1 MSIKDGGQWECEMR
15 LENQHFD
22 YPEVVFG
29 VTEIKKYSSVKY
41 EYNPTFDLIEFDRV
55 LSNSMVYP
63 GNYGFIP
70 NTLAEDGDPVD
81 FIMLESDP
89 TLHPKTLIELKILG
103 YLEMID
109 DGEKDYKII
118 ATHQQGSMEDIDD
131 VKQEDLDKIKD
142 FFENY
147 KNLDNKKV
155 SIGKWRNKGAAKK
168 YLTKRC
174 IHQKDEHEHFSEWTP
189 LKNKRSN

>member
-1 MSIKDGGQWECEMR
+1 LLIKDGGQWGCKMR
-15 LENQHFD
+15 LENQHFN
-22 YPEVVFG
+22 YPEIVFG
-29 VTEIKKYSSVKY
+29 ITEIKKYSSVKY
-41 EYNPTFDLIEFDRV
+41 EYNPAFDLIEFDRV

-89 TLHPKTLIELKILG
+89 TLHPKTLIKLKILG

-109 DGEKDYKII
+109 DGDKDYKII
-118 ATHQQGSMEDIDD
+118 ATHQEGAIQDLSDIN
-131 VKQEDLDKIKD
+131 KEDLDKIQD
-142 FFENY
+142 FFANY

-155 SIGKWRNKGAAKK
+155 SIGQWQNREVAKDYLNNKYIPKERIGG
-168 YLTKRC
+168 RGG
-174 IHQKDEHEHFSEWTP
+174 S
-189 LKNKRSN
+189 

>member
-1 MSIKDGGQWECEMR
+1 MLIKGGGRWVCKMR
-15 LENQHFD
+15 LQNQHFD
-22 YPEVVFG
+22 YPDVVFG
-29 VTEIKKYSSVKY
+29 ITEIKKYSSVKY
-41 EYNPTFDLIEFDRV
+41 EYNSAFDLIEFDRV

-89 TLHPKTLIELKILG
+89 TLHPKTLIKLKILG

-118 ATHQQGSMEDIDD
+118 ATHQQGSIGDIFDLTR
-131 VKQEDLDKIKD
+131 EDLDKIKD

-147 KNLDNKKV
+147 KNLENKEV
-155 SIGKWRNKGAAKK
+155 SIGSWQNKEAANK
-168 YLTKRC
+168 YLSERYTPQKR
-174 IHQKDEHEHFSEWTP
+174 E
-189 LKNKRSN
+189 LR

>member
-1 MSIKDGGQWECEMR
+1 MSIKGGGQWVCRMQFK
-15 LENQHFD
+15 NQNSE
-22 YPEVVFG
+22 YPDVVFG

-41 EYNPTFDLIEFDRV
+41 EYNAEFDLIEFDRV

-89 TLHPKTLIELKILG
+89 TLHPKTLIKLKILG

-118 ATHQQGSMEDIDD
+118 ATHQEGSIEDVFDL
-131 VKQEDLDKIKD
+131 KQEDLDKIKD
-142 FFENY
+142 FFGNY
-147 KNLDNKKV
+147 KNLEKKQV
-155 SIGKWRNKGAAKK
+155 SIGIWQNKEVAKK
-168 YLTKRC
+168 YLNESYMQEPTRGTKP
-174 IHQKDEHEHFSEWTP
+174 TP
-189 LKNKRSN
+189 K

>member
-1 MSIKDGGQWECEMR
+1 MQFK
-15 LENQHFD
+15 NQNSE
-22 YPEVVFG
+22 YPDVVFG

-41 EYNPTFDLIEFDRV
+41 EYNAEFDLIEFDRV

-89 TLHPKTLIELKILG
+89 TLHPKTLIKLKILG

-118 ATHQQGSMEDIDD
+118 ATHQEGSIEDVFDL
-131 VKQEDLDKIKD
+131 KQEDLEKIKD
-142 FFENY
+142 FFGNY
-147 KNLDNKKV
+147 KNLEKKQV
-155 SIGKWRNKGAAKK
+155 SIGSWQNKEVAKK
-168 YLTKRC
+168 YLNESHMQELTRGTKP
-174 IHQKDEHEHFSEWTP
+174 TP
-189 LKNKRSN
+189 K